1 MEQTILCVITV
12 CTVVSPILV
21 ALFNNIHDYKI
32 KKLEFVFKA
41 KQDALVEF
49 AAAII
54 KNHDINST
62 AFYQALNKLY
72 IYFDVDDELVQELI
86 KNNHLKLD
94 LYQKNAT
101 KLMKKLA
108 KQVPRI

>member
-1 MEQTILCVITV
+1 M
-12 CTVVSPILV
+12 S
-21 ALFNNIHDYKI
+21 
-32 KKLEFVFKA
+32 
-41 KQDALVEF
+41 
-49 AAAII
+49 
-54 KNHDINST
+54 ST

-72 IYFDVDDELVQELI
+72 IYFDVDDKLVQELI

-108 KQVPRI
+108 KQVPHI

>member
-1 MEQTILCVITV
+1 M
-12 CTVVSPILV
+12 
-21 ALFNNIHDYKI
+21 
-32 KKLEFVFKA
+32 
-41 KQDALVEF
+41 EF
-49 AAAII
+49 ASTII
-54 KNHDINST
+54 KNHDMSST

-72 IYFDVDDELVQELI
+72 IYFDVDDKLVQELI

-108 KQVPRI
+108 KQVPHI